1 METRPLPQR
10 SAAAIA
16 AATLNQAAASPAP
29 DRDSLGVGRGTQKPE
44 KIMSTQTI
52 APTQAK
58 STLKIID
65 ADTHLTEPHD
75 MWTKR
80 APASLRDRVPQVKML
95 DGVRSWVLD
104 GDKSIGTGAHPNSAV
119 LKEGGKVRDLDT
131 FLSLQFEEVH
141 AGSSD
146 VTERLKVMDEAG
158 IYAQIVYPNIL
169 GFGGQMAARVDAELR
184 LATVQIYNNAMAEL
198 QEESGQRLF
207 PMALLPWWDM
217 KEAVKETERCIAMGM
232 KGINI
237 NSDPHTSKDENGG
250 YIPDLGHEHWFP
262 LWEVCNDK
270 NLPINFHI
278 GASETSIDWMG
289 QQGWPSLPRDLKSG
303 ISGAMLFF
311 NNGKT
316 VSNLI
321 YSGIL
326 DRYKDLKF
334 VSVESGIGWVPFLME
349 ALDYQLEEIADT
361 KGFEKKPSEYFK
373 SNFYACF
380 WFEKK
385 DVSDMLHKVGID
397 NCLFE
402 TDFPHPTSLYPIDNL
417 EERLAS
423 LTSED
428 RAKVLSLNAAKLYNI
443 AV

>member
-1 METRPLPQR
+1 M
-10 SAAAIA
+10 A
-16 AATLNQAAASPAP
+16 
-29 DRDSLGVGRGTQKPE
+29 
-44 KIMSTQTI
+44 TQTLDR
-52 APTQAK
+52 AKAK
-58 STLKIID
+58 SSIKIID

-75 MWTKR
+75 MWVKR
-80 APASLRDRVPQVKML
+80 APASIRERVPQVKML
-95 DGVRSWVLD
+95 NGVRSWVID
-104 GDKSIGTGAHPNSAV
+104 GDKSIGTGAHPNSSV
-119 LKEGGKVRDLDT
+119 LKQGGKVRDLDT
-131 FLSLQFEEVH
+131 FLKLQFEDVH

-146 VTERLKVMDEAG
+146 VGERLKVMDEAG
-158 IYAQIVYPNIL
+158 IHAQIVYPNIL
-169 GFGGQMAARVDAELR
+169 GFGGQASAKVDPELR
-184 LATVQIYNNAMAEL
+184 LATVKIYNDAMAEI

-207 PMALLPWWDM
+207 PMALLPWWDV
-217 KEAVKETERCIAMGM
+217 KEAVKETERCAAMGL

-237 NSDPHTSKDENGG
+237 NSDPHTSKDEDGNF
-250 YIPDLGHEHWFP
+250 IPDLGTEHWYP

-270 NLPINFHI
+270 DIPINFHI
-278 GASETSIDWMG
+278 GASETAIDWMG
-289 QQGWPSLPRDLKSG
+289 KQGWPSLSYDLRSG
-303 ISGAMLFF
+303 ISGAMIFF
-311 NNGKT
+311 NNGAT

-326 DRYKDLKF
+326 DRYKKLKF

-349 ALDYQLEEIADT
+349 ALDYQLAEIAET
-361 KGFEKKPSEYFK
+361 KGFEKAPSEYFR

-385 DVSDMLHKVGID
+385 DVSQMLHKVGID

-417 EERLAS
+417 EERLSS
-423 LTSED
+423 LTQEE

>member
-1 METRPLPQR
+1 MEH
-10 SAAAIA
+10 
-16 AATLNQAAASPAP
+16 
-29 DRDSLGVGRGTQKPE
+29 
-44 KIMSTQTI
+44 IMSTATLDR
-52 APTQAK
+52 PQAK

-75 MWTKR
+75 MWVKR
-80 APASLRDRVPQVKML
+80 APASIRDRVPQVKML
-95 DGVRSWVLD
+95 NGQRCWVID
-104 GDKSIGTGAHPNSAV
+104 GDKSIGTGAHPNSAIF
-119 LKEGGKVRDLDT
+119 KNGGKARDLDT
-131 FLSLQFEEVH
+131 FLSLQFEDVH
-141 AGSSD
+141 PGSSSLK
-146 VTERLKVMDEAG
+146 ERLQVMDEAG

-169 GFGGQMAARVDAELR
+169 GFGGQQAAKVDPELR
-184 LATVQIYNNAMAEL
+184 LATVKIYNDAMAEL

-207 PMALLPWWDM
+207 PMALLPWWDL
-217 KEAVKETERCIAMGM
+217 KEAVAETERCIAMGM

-237 NSDPHTSKDENGG
+237 NSDPQTHKDENGNF
-250 YIPDLGHEHWFP
+250 IPDLGHEHWYP
-262 LWEVCNDK
+262 LWEVCEDK
-270 NLPINFHI
+270 KLPINFHI
-278 GASETSIDWMG
+278 GSSETSIDWMG
-289 QQGWPSLPRDLKSG
+289 NQGWPSLSRDLSSG
-303 ISGAMLFF
+303 IMGAMIFF

-326 DRYKDLKF
+326 DRYKGLKF

-417 EERLAS
+417 EERLSS
-423 LTSED
+423 LTAED

-443 AV
+443 AI

>member
-1 METRPLPQR
+1 MTTETLDRP
-10 SAAAIA
+10 
-16 AATLNQAAASPAP
+16 
-29 DRDSLGVGRGTQKPE
+29 
-44 KIMSTQTI
+44 
-52 APTQAK
+52 QAK
-58 STLKIID
+58 SSIKIID

-75 MWTKR
+75 MWIKR
-80 APASLRDRVPQVKML
+80 APASIRDRVPQVKML
-95 DGVRSWVLD
+95 NGVRCWVID

-119 LKEGGKVRDLDT
+119 LKEGGKVRDLDK

-141 AGSSD
+141 AGSSN
-146 VTERLKVMDEAG
+146 VKERLKVMDEAG

-169 GFGGQMAARVDAELR
+169 GFGGQMAAKVDADLR
-184 LATVQIYNNAMAEL
+184 LATVQIYNDAMAEI

-237 NSDPHTSKDENGG
+237 NSDPHTSKDENGD
-250 YIPDLGHEHWFP
+250 YIPDLGHEHWYP

-349 ALDYQLEEIADT
+349 ALDYQLDEIAET
-361 KGFEKKPSEYFK
+361 KGFQKRPSEYFK

-417 EERLAS
+417 EQRLAS
-423 LTSED
+423 LTQED
-428 RAKVLSLNAAKLYNI
+428 RTKVLSTNAARLYNI
-443 AV
+443 AI

>member
-1 METRPLPQR
+1 
-10 SAAAIA
+10 
-16 AATLNQAAASPAP
+16 
-29 DRDSLGVGRGTQKPE
+29 
-44 KIMSTQTI
+44 MSTPVLERT
-52 APTQAK
+52 A
-58 STLKIID
+58 STAIKVID
-65 ADTHLTEPHD
+65 ADSHLTEPHD

-80 APASLRDRVPQVKML
+80 APAKFRDRVPQVKML
-95 DGVRSWVLD
+95 DGVRSWVID
-104 GDKSIGTGAHPNSAV
+104 GNQSIGTGAHPNSAV
-119 LKEGGKVRDLDT
+119 LKEGGKVRDLDK
-131 FLSLQFEEVH
+131 FLKLQFEDVH

-146 VTERLKVMDEAG
+146 VKERIKVMDEAG

-169 GFGGQMAARVDAELR
+169 GFGGQASAKVDPELR
-184 LATVQIYNNAMAEL
+184 LLCTQIYNDAMAEL

-207 PMALLPWWDM
+207 PMALLPWWDVA
-217 KEAVKETERCIAMGM
+217 EAVKETERCAAMGL

-237 NSDPHTSKDENGG
+237 NSDPHMSKDDNGG
-250 YIPDLGHEHWFP
+250 MIPDLGTEHWFP

-270 NLPINFHI
+270 NIPINFHI
-278 GASETSIDWMG
+278 GGSETSIDWMG
-289 QQGWPSLPRDLKSG
+289 QQGWPSLPRDLRAG

-311 NNGKT
+311 NNGKV

-326 DRYKDLKF
+326 DRFKDLKF

-349 ALDYQLEEIADT
+349 ALDYQMEEIAET
-361 KGFEKKPSEYFK
+361 KNFDKKPSEYFK

-402 TDFPHPTSLYPIDNL
+402 TDYPHPTSLYPIDNL
-417 EERLAS
+417 ESRLSS
-423 LTSED
+423 LTQED
-428 RAKVLSLNAAKLYNI
+428 RAKVLSLNAAKLYGI
-443 AV
+443 DL